1 MMEDMRFMKLEKQ
14 RELLRSKQKQKYAHQ
29 VLSLQKRSESAGIN
43 SYKANKWNENSE
55 EQPTSSTSVKDKKR
69 DSCYAYDGPQ
79 AYDATNPDGFPIN
92 EVQVIRV
99 TSRSSPLPSFN
110 QYFNSE
116 RDRSVS
122 LVNGGSYEDINV
134 LGNPITRS
142 STMFSSLDQSA
153 FPVSTEG
160 SDSESNEQR
169 AKTENTKL
177 MSCAIDCEQIQGTLH
192 DSDISLYADNWN
204 RNIAKCGDNY
214 SLSKFSEG
222 HFVDLIKLAKGEL
235 MIDFLA
241 SIENK
246 QLLKFNTAESVRT
259 IPHIHIHPIPIYFV
273 AYCKKHKEKNDSWNY
288 ADHKQIIVYP
298 PMHIKK
304 VVQYEI
310 CNNQRSQ
317 LTKRLIN
324 EAVDHK
330 SCSTNVSQGY
340 KDCKLNESTQS
351 PFPDPIRNSEEF
363 IMKPPP
369 QGTTIH
375 CRITRDKG
383 GVDRGIYPSYYLH
396 LEREDLKFFLLAAR
410 RRKRSKTSN
419 YVISYDATD
428 LSRDAVSLAG
438 KLRSNFLGTQFTVY
452 GCKFKSS
459 DNESLNPENNVHDLI
474 CLQQNENAKIA
485 RAGCSCI

>member
-222 HFVDLIKLAKGEL
+222 HFVDLIK
-235 MIDFLA
+235 
-241 SIENK
+241 
-246 QLLKFNTAESVRT
+246 
-259 IPHIHIHPIPIYFV
+259 
-273 AYCKKHKEKNDSWNY
+273 
-288 ADHKQIIVYP
+288 
-298 PMHIKK
+298 
-304 VVQYEI
+304 
-310 CNNQRSQ
+310 
-317 LTKRLIN
+317 
-324 EAVDHK
+324 
-330 SCSTNVSQGY
+330 TNVSQGY